1 MSDPLHNLVIHV
13 DYRGNRIASI
23 GFTSPSPTADVLN
36 IIPEGC
42 TLTFENKGRQY
53 GIAPMTL
60 DEVREACIRKDAAL
74 ADALASGIWT
84 AGGYP
89 TTADSATE
97 DL

>member
-1 MSDPLHNLVIHV
+1 MSDLLHKLVIHV
-13 DYRGNRIASI
+13 DYKGNRIASL
-23 GFTSPSPTADVLN
+23 GFTSPEPSADVLN

-42 TLTFENKGRQY
+42 TLTFENNGPKY
-53 GIAPMTL
+53 GLTPMTL

-84 AGGYP
+84 AQNYP